1 MPMFLSATHLG
12 CRPRPIRQEGEN
24 LALRQQ
30 LNVFRRK
37 VRWPAAPKARP
48 RLLALARPLLER
60 MAGHTLIVV
69 KPATVVRW
77 YRQGFKYYLGTVNL
91 SGFLASEDTGKR

>member
-1 MPMFLSATHLG
+1 MFLSATHLG
-12 CRPRPIRQEGEN
+12 CRPRPIRQAGEN

-37 VRWPAAPKARP
+37 VRRPAAPKVRP
-48 RLLALARPLLER
+48 RLLALARSILER

-69 KPATVVRW
+69 KPSTVVRW
-77 YRQGFKYYLGTVNL
+77 YRQGFKYYRRTVNL
-91 SGFLASEDTGKR
+91 SGFFASEETGKR